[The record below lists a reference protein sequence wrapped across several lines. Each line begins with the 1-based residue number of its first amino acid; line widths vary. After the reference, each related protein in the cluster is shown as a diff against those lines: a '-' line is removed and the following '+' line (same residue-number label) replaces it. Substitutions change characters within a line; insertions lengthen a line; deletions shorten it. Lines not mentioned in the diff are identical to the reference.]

1 MSQET
6 NDNDVLSWLERRKKK
21 KLKYED
27 HSKPILQSNEL
38 NALHINSD
46 KTSNDFE
53 NR

>member
-21 KLKYED
+21 KLKYKD
-27 HSKPILQSNEL
+27 QNTPILQSNEL
-38 NALHINSD
+38 NALHLNNGRD
-46 KTSNDFE
+46 PNDFE